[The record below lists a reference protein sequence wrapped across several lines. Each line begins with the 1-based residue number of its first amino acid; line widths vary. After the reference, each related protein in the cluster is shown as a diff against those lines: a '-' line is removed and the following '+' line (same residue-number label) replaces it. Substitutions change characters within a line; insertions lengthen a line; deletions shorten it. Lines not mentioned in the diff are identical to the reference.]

1 MVYNTGKRNTPA
13 QPQRIMRKIESLM
26 IAAIENDERWQ
37 SGNTAVIPGWE
48 GTSDVYLHGNL
59 IATIGDTWVQLF
71 DGDHRTATTKSR
83 LNAILSAY
91 GADGE
96 RVFQRAGEW
105 FLNQGSA
112 VIPFISGMRLV

>member
-1 MVYNTGKRNTPA
+1 MVYNTNKRDNPA
-13 QPQRIMRKIESLM
+13 QLQRIMRKIESLM